1 MLHTFENKDGVNFT
15 TNYKYKGKH
24 WDIHNSNWSTIAMP
38 ETHLLDLTV
47 SKNFWGFDLGFTV
60 NNLLDEQYQSPHGFS
75 QDGRN
80 LKLQLSSSF

>member
-1 MLHTFENKDGVNFT
+1 
-15 TNYKYKGKH
+15 
-24 WDIHNSNWSTIAMP
+24 MP